1 MVFKALRELRVAEYR
16 FHEANF
22 SLFSKLVNR
31 IPWEA
36 NVCIKVALKGVR
48 LLSTALCKCRNRE
61 NCICS
66 KGVVQPAKEIMVKL
80 WCKKRAHGKW
90 N

>member
-1 MVFKALRELRVAEYR
+1 MYLPVVFKALRELRVAEYR

-31 IPWEA
+31 IPWET
-36 NVCIKVALKGVR
+36 NVGIKAALKGVR
-48 LLSTALCKCRNRE
+48 LSSTALCRCRNKK

-80 WCKKRAHGKW
+80 
-90 N
+90 